1 MSKVTKLYVS
11 RPVLI
16 EVIRNLQIL
25 LINNFLE
32 VIQML
37 MVRSDILLL
46 SDEEILASLGAYKK
60 SRSLNDAKNAENKLR
75 AVERNKN

>member
-1 MSKVTKLYVS
+1 M
-11 RPVLI
+11 
-16 EVIRNLQIL
+16 
-25 LINNFLE
+25 E

-60 SRSLNDAKNAENKLR
+60 SRSLNDAKNAETKPP

>member
-1 MSKVTKLYVS
+1 MSKVTKLCLS
-11 RPVLI
+11 LPVLV
-16 EVIRNLQIL
+16 EVIRNFQIL
-25 LINNFLE
+25 LVNNFLE

-60 SRSLNDAKNAENKLR
+60 SRSLNDAKNAENKIP

>member
-1 MSKVTKLYVS
+1 MSKVTKLCLS
-11 RPVLI
+11 LPVLV

-37 MVRSDILLL
+37 MVRSDILLP
-46 SDEEILASLGAYKK
+46 SDEEIIASLGAYKK
-60 SRSLNDAKNAENKLR
+60 SRSLNDAKNAETIPP

>member
-1 MSKVTKLYVS
+1 
-11 RPVLI
+11 
-16 EVIRNLQIL
+16 
-25 LINNFLE
+25 
-32 VIQML
+32 ML

-60 SRSLNDAKNAENKLR
+60 SRSLNDAKNAETKLP

>member
-37 MVRSDILLL
+37 MMRSDILLL

-60 SRSLNDAKNAENKLR
+60 SRSLNDAKNAETKPPE
-75 AVERNKN
+75 VERNKN

>member
-1 MSKVTKLYVS
+1 MSKVTKLCVS
-11 RPVLI
+11 RLVLI
-16 EVIRNLQIL
+16 EVIRNFQIL
-25 LINNFLE
+25 LTNNFLE

-46 SDEEILASLGAYKK
+46 SDEEILASLGAHKK

>member
-1 MSKVTKLYVS
+1 MSKVTKLCLS
-11 RPVLI
+11 LPVLV
-16 EVIRNLQIL
+16 EVIRNFQIL

-46 SDEEILASLGAYKK
+46 SDEEILASLGAHKK
-60 SRSLNDAKNAENKLR
+60 SRSLNDAKNAETKLP

>member
-1 MSKVTKLYVS
+1 MIKVTKLCVS

-16 EVIRNLQIL
+16 EVIRNFQIL

-37 MVRSDILLL
+37 MLRSDILLL

>member
-1 MSKVTKLYVS
+1 MSKVTKLCLS
-11 RPVLI
+11 LPVLV

-60 SRSLNDAKNAENKLR
+60 SRSLNDAKKAETKLP
-75 AVERNKN
+75 AVERKKN

>member
-60 SRSLNDAKNAENKLR
+60 SRSLNDAKNAETKPP

>member
-37 MVRSDILLL
+37 MMRSDILLL

-60 SRSLNDAKNAENKLR
+60 SRSLNDAKNAENKLP

>member
-1 MSKVTKLYVS
+1 
-11 RPVLI
+11 
-16 EVIRNLQIL
+16 
-25 LINNFLE
+25 
-32 VIQML
+32 ML

-60 SRSLNDAKNAENKLR
+60 SRGLNDAKNAVNKLP

>member
-1 MSKVTKLYVS
+1 
-11 RPVLI
+11 
-16 EVIRNLQIL
+16 
-25 LINNFLE
+25 
-32 VIQML
+32 ML
-37 MVRSDILLL
+37 MMRSDILLL

>member
-46 SDEEILASLGAYKK
+46 SDEEIIASLGAYKK

>member
-1 MSKVTKLYVS
+1 
-11 RPVLI
+11 
-16 EVIRNLQIL
+16 
-25 LINNFLE
+25 
-32 VIQML
+32 ML

-60 SRSLNDAKNAENKLR
+60 SRGFNDAKNAVNKLP

>member
-37 MVRSDILLL
+37 MVRSDILLI

-60 SRSLNDAKNAENKLR
+60 SRSLNDAKNAETKLP

>member
-1 MSKVTKLYVS
+1 MSKVTKLCVS
-11 RPVLI
+11 RLVLI
-16 EVIRNLQIL
+16 EVIRNFQIL
-25 LINNFLE
+25 LTNNFLE

-46 SDEEILASLGAYKK
+46 SDEEILASLGAHKK
-60 SRSLNDAKNAENKLR
+60 SRSLNDAKNAETKLP